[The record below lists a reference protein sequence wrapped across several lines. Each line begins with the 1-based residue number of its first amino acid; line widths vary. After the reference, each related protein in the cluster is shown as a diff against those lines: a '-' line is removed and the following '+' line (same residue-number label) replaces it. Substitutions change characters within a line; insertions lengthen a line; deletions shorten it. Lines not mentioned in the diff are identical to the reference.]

1 MEGVSQKSNTF
12 RGEVSHKSDKVNEER
27 VRTPIWESVKQKIQ
41 GRVSH
46 KSDKVSGEKVKTPI
60 WESVKQ
66 KIQGRVSHKSDKVN
80 EERVRTPFCESVKQ
94 GIRFCWKLQQRLCR
108 EKIVCSPMRR
118 VRKE

>member
-1 MEGVSQKSNTF
+1 VPIPNALNFFKK
-12 RGEVSHKSDKVNEER
+12 RGFNGRSVAKIKHIQGRVSHKSDKVSGER

-66 KIQGRVSHKSDKVN
+66 TYSG
-80 EERVRTPFCESVKQ
+80 ESVA
-94 GIRFCWKLQQRLCR
+94 
-108 EKIVCSPMRR
+108 
-118 VRKE
+118 